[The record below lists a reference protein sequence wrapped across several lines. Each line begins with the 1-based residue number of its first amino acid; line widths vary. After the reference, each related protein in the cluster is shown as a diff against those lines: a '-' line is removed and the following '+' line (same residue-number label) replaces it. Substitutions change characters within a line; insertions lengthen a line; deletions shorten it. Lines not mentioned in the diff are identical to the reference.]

1 MKIRYASDL
10 HLEQFYGR
18 DPETLAIDFLP
29 ADESDKDCVL
39 VLAGD
44 ISASFEILRGFLHVV
59 VKRFLHVVYVPGN
72 HEYYDYD
79 YDDWNRAASELELEL
94 NRNVS
99 IAAGKFKN
107 IQINDVRFLACT
119 LWADGGKNPLEQL
132 MVHNGLWD
140 FKKIHKVKHGKQRTF
155 TVHDMIAIHQ
165 EQKTALEDALMTKH
179 DGPTVVVTHHL
190 PSYNL
195 CHPRFGTSI
204 NGGFASECTD
214 LMYGDDAPKVWI
226 FGHTHDT
233 RRQVIGD
240 TLVVC
245 NPKGYKGEHKF
256 TAEFNQY
263 GIMHVEV

>member
-18 DPETLAIDFLP
+18 DPETLVIDFLP
-29 ADESDKDCVL
+29 ADESDKDSVL

-44 ISASFEILRGFLHVV
+44 ISASFEILRGFLHAVT
-59 VKRFLHVVYVPGN
+59 KRFLHVVYVPGN

-79 YDDWNRAASELELEL
+79 YDDWNRAANELQAELPTAT
-94 NRNVS
+94 
-99 IAAGKFKN
+99 IAAGEVKTVEL
-107 IQINDVRFLACT
+107 DGVRFIACT
-119 LWADGGKNPLEQL
+119 LWADGGKSPLEQL

-140 FKKIHKVKHGKQRTF
+140 FRKIHKVKYGKQCTF
-155 TVHDMIAIHQ
+155 TVHDMMDIHQ
-165 EQKTALEDALMTKH
+165 EQKAAVEKMLSEKF

-214 LMYGDDAPKVWI
+214 LMYGDEAPKIWI

-233 RRQVIGD
+233 RRQMIGH
-240 TLVVC
+240 TLVAC

-256 TAEFNQY
+256 TTEFNQY
-263 GIMHVEV
+263 GLMHVEV